1 MDVVH
6 DVKKDTCKC
15 ARPGFTPL
23 EDRIHYGAWKHCHP
37 ALGWVKRQHRGGS

>member
-23 EDRIHYGAWKHCHP
+23 EDLIHYGAHGNTAILLWD
-37 ALGWVKRQHRGGS
+37 G